1 MNGLLP
7 EDFVHRL
14 RETNDIVSAFGMYV
28 TLKKRGRTHVC
39 NCPFHSEKTPSC
51 TVFPDTQSFYC
62 FGCGAGG
69 DVITF
74 TMKMENLSY
83 IEAVR
88 LLAQRCGMELPAQD
102 PDASR
107 NAKRRVRCLEINRE
121 SANFFYKQ
129 LISGNDKRGLNY
141 FAERRLSPAI
151 IKKYGLGFAPD
162 DWHTLHNHLRQLGYS
177 DEELVTAGVC
187 QQGQN
192 GNVYDNFRNRVIFP
206 IVDLR
211 GNVIGFGGRVL
222 DDSKPKYLNT
232 GKSPVFDKGRNLF
245 SMNFAKN
252 AASTTMILAEG
263 YMDVIAIH
271 QAGFENVVA
280 TLGTAITAD
289 QARLISQ
296 YAKEVVIAYDSDGA
310 GQAATQKAMNHFS
323 AVGLPTRILKME
335 GAKDPDEF
343 IKKYGPEQFRI
354 LIDHAGD
361 ALNFR
366 LDRCRD
372 GLDLQTEIGKTELLR
387 RSVHVLADISNPLER
402 EVYIKRT
409 ANELE
414 IRAETL
420 QMQVDRAVQRTDRDT
435 RKTRFRAIEAQ
446 SLQRDEINPLAQQ
459 YPKESRAEEQ
469 ILAYLMRFPEEYA
482 MIWEALPPAYFVTDF
497 HRRVYETI
505 CLLMPDHTYFSLSL
519 LAEKFSTEEMGRIT
533 GIYVKGREIPM
544 GRDALEE
551 CIAVLRNSRNRVMP
565 SQDMSDDDLLKLI
578 AQKNQ
583 HQSK

>member
-1 MNGLLP
+1 MLP
-7 EDFVHRL
+7 EEFIYRL
-14 RETNDIVSAFGMYV
+14 RESNDITSAFGMYV
-28 TLKKRGRTHVC
+28 NLKKRGRTHVC

-88 LLAQRCGMELPAQD
+88 LLAQRSGLELPSEN
-102 PDASR
+102 PDEAR

-129 LISGNDKRGLNY
+129 LVSGNDKRGLEY
-141 FAERRLSPAI
+141 FAQRKLQPAI

-162 DWHTLHNHLRQLGYS
+162 DWHALRDHLRSKGYS
-177 DEELVTAGVC
+177 DEEMVVAGVC
-187 QQGQN
+187 QQSQN
-192 GNVYDNFRNRVIFP
+192 GNVYDNFRNRVMFP

-245 SMNFAKN
+245 SMQFAKN
-252 AASTTMILAEG
+252 ASSTTMILAEG

-280 TLGTAITAD
+280 TLGTAITPD

-310 GQAATQKAMNHFS
+310 GQAATQKALNHFS
-323 AVGLPTRILKME
+323 AVGLPARILKIE
-335 GAKDPDEF
+335 SAKDPDEF
-343 IKKYGPEQFRI
+343 IKKFGTEQFRI

-366 LDRCRD
+366 LDKCRE

-387 RSVHVLADISNPLER
+387 RSVNVLAGISNPLER
-402 EVYIKRT
+402 DVYITRT
-409 ANELE
+409 AKELE
-414 IRAETL
+414 VRVEVL
-420 QMQVDRAVQRTDRDT
+420 RSQVDHAVQRNSTSA
-435 RKTRFRAIEAQ
+435 KKSQFRAIEAR
-446 SLQRDEINPLAQQ
+446 SLQKDEINPLAQQ
-459 YPKESRAEEQ
+459 FPKESKAEEQ
-469 ILAYLMRFPEEYA
+469 IISYLLRYPEEYE
-482 MIWEALPPAYFVTDF
+482 MVWNSLSPSYFINDF
-497 HRRVYETI
+497 HRRVYEAI
-505 CLLMPDHTYFSLSL
+505 CLMMPDYARFSLSML
-519 LAEKFSTEEMGRIT
+519 SGKFTVEEMGRIS
-533 GIYVKGREIPM
+533 GIDAKSREFPVD
-544 GRDALEE
+544 RDTLEE
-551 CIAVLRNSRNRVMP
+551 CIRVLKESRSRIQP
-565 SQDMSDDDLLKLI
+565 SENMSDDDLLAVI
-578 AQKNQ
+578 AQKKI
-583 HQSK
+583 HKPK

>member
-1 MNGLLP
+1 MLP
-7 EDFVHRL
+7 EDFIYRL
-14 RETNDIVSAFGMYV
+14 RESNDIATAFGMYV
-28 TLKKRGRTHVC
+28 DLKKRGRTYVC

-74 TMKMENLSY
+74 IMKMENLSY

-88 LLAQRCGMELPAQD
+88 LLAQRCGMELPSEN
-102 PDASR
+102 PDEAR
-107 NAKRRVRCLEINRE
+107 NARRRVRCLEINRE

-129 LISGNDKRGLNY
+129 LVSGQDKRGLEY
-141 FAERRLSPAI
+141 FVQRRLQPAI
-151 IKKYGLGFAPD
+151 IRKYGLGYAPD
-162 DWHTLHNHLRQLGYS
+162 DWHQLRDFLRSKGYS
-177 DEELVTAGVC
+177 DEEMVIAGVC
-187 QQGQN
+187 QQSQN

-245 SMNFAKN
+245 SMQFAKN
-252 AASTTMILAEG
+252 ASSTTMILAEG

-280 TLGTAITAD
+280 TLGTAITPD

-310 GQAATQKAMNHFS
+310 GQAATQKALNHFS
-323 AVGLPTRILKME
+323 AVGLPARILRIE

-343 IKKYGPEQFRI
+343 IRKFGTEQFRI

-366 LDRCRD
+366 LDKCHE

-387 RSVHVLADISNPLER
+387 RSVNVLAGISNPLER
-402 EVYIKRT
+402 DVYITRT
-409 ANELE
+409 AKELE
-414 IRAETL
+414 VRVEVL
-420 QMQVDRAVQRTDRDT
+420 RSQVDHAVQRNTSSA
-435 RKTRFRAIEAQ
+435 KKSQFRAIEAR

-459 YPKESRAEEQ
+459 YPKESKAEEQ
-469 ILAYLMRFPEEYA
+469 IISYLLRYPEEYE
-482 MIWEALPPAYFVTDF
+482 MVWNTLPPTCFVTDF
-497 HRRVYETI
+497 HRRVYEAI
-505 CLLMPDHTYFSLSL
+505 CLMMPDYARFSLSVL
-519 LAEKFSTEEMGRIT
+519 SGKFTVEEMGRIS
-533 GIYVKGREIPM
+533 GIDARSREFPVD
-544 GRDALEE
+544 RDTLEE
-551 CIAVLRNSRNRVMP
+551 CIRVLKDSHSRIQP
-565 SQDMSDDDLLKLI
+565 SENMSDDDLLAVI
-578 AQKNQ
+578 AQKKI
-583 HQSK
+583 HKPK